1 MSKAE
6 EVFKAYDIRGIFPE
20 EVNEELFR
28 NIGRAFAI
36 FIKNKSQKNTSVII
50 GRDMRNSS
58 ESLAEAFATGVRDQG
73 LNSVDIGLA
82 STDMCYFAS
91 GHFDFPAAMVTASH
105 NPAEYNGLKICM
117 NKARPVGQ
125 DSGLQEIL
133 EIVNALPE
141 RQSVIGSI
149 EKIDVLSE
157 FADHV
162 CSVIDTSN
170 LRDLKVVADT
180 ANGMGG
186 LILPPVFKKLPFEL
200 EILFPELDGNF
211 PNHPADP
218 LRQEN
223 QEYLRQRVLET
234 KADVGLAFDGDAD
247 RVFLLDE
254 KGESIS
260 GSLTTALI
268 ADQILAERP
277 DESVIY
283 NLICSKV
290 VPEVIL
296 ERGGMGI
303 RSRVGHSFI
312 KESMEKH
319 DAVFAGEHSGHYYF
333 RENYRADS
341 GVIAALVVLKALSQ
355 YQGKLSE
362 LLEPFKRYESS
373 GELNFSVTDVEASIE
388 KIEEHYVGSIVD
400 RLDGL
405 TVDVGEWWF
414 NLRPSNTEP
423 LLRLNIE
430 ANNKKICAQ
439 AIEEV
444 RTLLTQ

>member
-1 MSKAE
+1 MAKAE
-6 EVFKAYDIRGIFPE
+6 DVFKAYDFRGIFPE

-28 NIGRAFAI
+28 DIGRAFSI
-36 FIKNKSQKNTSVII
+36 FIKNKTQRNTSVIV

-58 ESLAEAFATGVRDQG
+58 ESLAGAFATGVMDQG
-73 LNSVDIGLA
+73 LNIVDIGLA

-91 GHFDFPAAMVTASH
+91 GHFDFPAAIVTASH

-117 NKARPVGQ
+117 NQARPVGQ
-125 DSGLQEIL
+125 DSGLKEIL
-133 EIVNALPE
+133 QIVNASPR
-141 RQSVIGSI
+141 RQAVTGSS
-149 EKIDVLSE
+149 ETIDVLDS
-157 FADHV
+157 FATHV
-162 CSVIDTSN
+162 CSTIDTSN
-170 LRDLKVVADT
+170 LKALKVVADT

-186 LILPPVFKKLPFEL
+186 LILPPVFNKLPFEL

-218 LRQEN
+218 LQQEN
-223 QEYLRQRVLET
+223 QEHLRQRVLET
-234 KADVGLAFDGDAD
+234 EADVGLAFDGDAD

-254 KGESIS
+254 KGKPVS

-268 ADQILAERP
+268 ADQILKERP

-290 VPEVIL
+290 VPEVIH
-296 ERGGMGI
+296 EHGGKGI

-312 KESMEKH
+312 KELMEKH
-319 DAVFAGEHSGHYYF
+319 DAIFAGEHSGHYYF

-341 GVIAALVVLKALSQ
+341 GVIAALVALKALSQ
-355 YQGKLSE
+355 HQGKLSE
-362 LLEPFKRYESS
+362 LLEPFNRYESS
-373 GELNFSVTDVEASIE
+373 GELNFSVPDVDASINQ
-388 KIEEHYVGSIVD
+388 IAEHYKNSMVD
-400 RLDGL
+400 WLDGL
-405 TVDVGEWWF
+405 TVDVGDWWF

-444 RTLLTQ
+444 RTLLSQ